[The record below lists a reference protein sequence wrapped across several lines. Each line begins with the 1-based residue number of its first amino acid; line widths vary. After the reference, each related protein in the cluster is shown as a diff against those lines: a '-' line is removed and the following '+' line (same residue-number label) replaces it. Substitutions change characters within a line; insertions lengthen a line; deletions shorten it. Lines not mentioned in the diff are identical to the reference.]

1 MPVPCTK
8 KMEIIVTKVDVRIKK
23 KKIASVKCLH
33 ITSNQLLVL
42 IFHQC
47 CSVGGLKK
55 GGINQSRSTEGH
67 PDPQSV
73 LTSADLAALAGN
85 VHGEGVWRA
94 VERGTGHPSAFHS
107 PTLRKERQ
115 EKASQ
120 QR

>member
-1 MPVPCTK
+1 
-8 KMEIIVTKVDVRIKK
+8 MEIIVTKVDVRIKK

-55 GGINQSRSTEGH
+55 EGINQSRSTEGH

-94 VERGTGHPSAFHS
+94 VEGGTGHPSAFHS
-107 PTLRKERQ
+107 PALRKERQ
-115 EKASQ
+115 EEASQ